1 MSIQGL
7 KLAGAAISVWRGVK
21 STQAAPAG
29 KLSDRRRG
37 GAFP

>member
-21 STQAAPAG
+21 STQAAPASLTQSFAG
-29 KLSDRRRG
+29 K
-37 GAFP
+37 